1 MPEENKH
8 RLGAAKTLLTLS
20 HWEDLR
26 GIVLLCFVYAFFY
39 LCVFWKPQTLLWKIH
54 ILALYRL
61 LNSVQPTQQY
71 INFCHMIWFFSYGLH
86 GKKGVGTVVLVVWCL
101 GLLFLCLHVNEGK
114 GKVTMSS
121 WQVQETWCL
130 YRAEL
135 WQWATILYQR
145 EGLSLSCLGA
155 VGRHFNTITIISVS
169 QEAQSCCSNLC

>member
-20 HWEDLR
+20 HWEALR

-86 GKKGVGTVVLVVWCL
+86 GKKRCWNCSSCCL
-101 GLLFLCLHVNEGK
+101 MFRFIISMFACKWGK
-114 GKVTMSS
+114 GKSS
-121 WQVQETWCL
+121 HELLASSGNLVLVQSWTV
-130 YRAEL
+130 
-135 WQWATILYQR
+135 
-145 EGLSLSCLGA
+145 A
-155 VGRHFNTITIISVS
+155 VGNHSVS
-169 QEAQSCCSNLC
+169 KGRIILILSRSSGEAFQHHYNNFCISGGSELL